1 MLPRIRTMMTRKVRK
16 GSVRTI
22 QEDAAEPALVLAS
35 NRRFLGGEQG
45 AQDGIVE
52 AYADGPIL
60 GEGHGA
66 CGGALR
72 FTDVLP
78 AGQGHLGALGAARAG
93 EVHRK
98 QRGVAQGPRVG

>member
-1 MLPRIRTMMTRKVRK
+1 MTTRKVRK

-45 AQDGIVE
+45 AQDRIVE

-60 GEGHGA
+60 GEGH
-66 CGGALR
+66 
-72 FTDVLP
+72 
-78 AGQGHLGALGAARAG
+78 
-93 EVHRK
+93 
-98 QRGVAQGPRVG
+98 RG

>member
-1 MLPRIRTMMTRKVRK
+1 MLPRIRTMTTRKVRK

-45 AQDGIVE
+45 AQDRIVE

-60 GEGHGA
+60 GEGHRA
-66 CGGALR
+66 CSGALR
-72 FTDVLP
+72 LADVLP
-78 AGQGHLGALGAARAG
+78 AGPGPPPAPRAAGAGG
-93 EVHRK
+93 VVPHHR
-98 QRGVAQGPRVG
+98 RVAPR

>member
-1 MLPRIRTMMTRKVRK
+1 MLPRIRTMTTRKVRK

-45 AQDGIVE
+45 AQDRIVE

-60 GEGHGA
+60 GEGHRA
-66 CGGALR
+66 CSGALR
-72 FTDVLP
+72 LADVLP
-78 AGQGHLGALGAARAG
+78 AGSTPPGPPRTARRVEDHPQPPERA
-93 EVHRK
+93 HRT
-98 QRGVAQGPRVG
+98 